1 MRGNPSHSP
10 IVCKFYKN
18 GVEGAEPFKNK
29 IIYRLNYFIPLGGGG
44 SGGGTPPLD
53 CRYVLPIKF
62 LANIFP
68 DFILFYPFLSILQ
81 HRKIWQEVVL
91 IQEFA

>member
-29 IIYRLNYFIPLGGGG
+29 IIYRLNYFISLGGGVVGG
-44 SGGGTPPLD
+44 S
-53 CRYVLPIKF
+53 VLFI
-62 LANIFP
+62 
-68 DFILFYPFLSILQ
+68 DFYLHTGL
-81 HRKIWQEVVL
+81 K
-91 IQEFA
+91 